1 MKLADLPRVGRTPSV
16 PLRIDWSDQHV
27 VVDHWLRVLP
37 GRRYVGRAEW
47 NERTVL
53 IKLLVGSG
61 FARAFRQEL
70 EGAKTL
76 AQAGIVTPQLLDSG
90 CDAQGAWLIFD
101 FLESAESLGHAWS
114 EVADEPLLSSHQRA
128 ILTEALSV
136 MAHMHLQGVWQAD
149 LHLDNLLR
157 HQQQLYVVDGG
168 GIEHEQLAHPLSRAR
183 VIENLSVFFAQ
194 LPAALTPWYSELLLS
209 YCAAN
214 SAVTIS
220 ASDLDDD
227 IARIRRW
234 RLKDWMS
241 KVARD
246 CSQFSVRHSHS
257 GLTAVVRAQLAK
269 LQPVLESPEDWME
282 QGKALKRGGTATVVE
297 TVVNEQ
303 RLVLKRYNI
312 KSFGHWLTRFWR
324 PSRAWHSW
332 VQGHRLRFLGIDTP
346 EPLAVIERRR
356 AGLRGRSYLITEHGG
371 NEDIIQRFA
380 AYVDSSPSES
390 DLQALDRLFAA
401 FVREQVS
408 HGDLKGHNI
417 LWQQNHWV
425 LIDLD
430 AAQQHSS
437 PRRWRQAYARDRARF
452 LRNWPSDS
460 ALYRLLDQRLPSVP
474 V

>member
-1 MKLADLPRVGRTPSV
+1 MKLADLRRVGRAPVV
-16 PLRIDWSDQHV
+16 PLRVDWFEQQV

-37 GRRYVGRAEW
+37 GRRYVGRALW

-53 IKLLVGSG
+53 VKLLVGKG
-61 FARAFRQEL
+61 VARAFRQEL
-70 EGAKTL
+70 DGAKTL
-76 AQAGIVTPQLLDSG
+76 AQADIVTPKLLESG
-90 CDAQGAWLIFD
+90 CNAQGAWLIFE
-101 FLESAESLGHAWS
+101 FLESAESLGHAWAAVV
-114 EVADEPLLSSHQRA
+114 EEPMLSAAQRG
-128 ILTEALSV
+128 ILSEALGV

-168 GIEHEQLAHPLSRAR
+168 GVEHERIAQPLSRAR
-183 VIENLSVFFAQ
+183 VIENLAVFFAQ
-194 LPAALTPWYSELLLS
+194 LPAALTPWYAELLDV
-209 YCAAN
+209 Y
-214 SAVTIS
+214 SAQNATVTLK

-241 KVARD
+241 KVGRD
-246 CSQFSVRHSHS
+246 CSQFSVRHSLS
-257 GLTAVVRAQLAK
+257 GLTAGVRGQLAK
-269 LQPVLESPEDWME
+269 LQPVLESPEEWME
-282 QGKALKRGGTATVVE
+282 RGKALKRGGTATVVE
-297 TVVNEQ
+297 AVVNDQ
-303 RLVLKRYNI
+303 RLVVKRYNI
-312 KSFGHWLTRFWR
+312 KSVGHWLTRFWR

-332 VQGHRLRFLGIDTP
+332 AQGHRLRFLGIDTP
-346 EPLAVIERRR
+346 QPLAVIERRR

-417 LWQQNHWV
+417 LWQHNHWV

-430 AAQQHSS
+430 AAQQHSN

-460 ALYRLLDQRLPSVP
+460 ALYRLLDQRLPSIP
-474 V
+474 A